1 MKGPGAAQP
10 CNNAP
15 FHSLSDTHTR
25 SSMSDP
31 PQLPPDLIWGAVPLS
46 PAYAPTDVFI
56 ITLSFYLWWLGEETG
71 RKGWWLGVRRMGREL
86 GQRLTS
92 LSLRRSPVFLL
103 LSCPTPLP
111 LQPPEQLLW
120 PSLSSLILKGDCLFV
135 APQVSAFGNG
145 HSLWVARFW
154 GRKRNGARYTEMSEN
169 NQGGQRDFAGAPKM
183 GIKKP

>member
-56 ITLSFYLWWLGEETG
+56 ITLSFYVWWL
-71 RKGWWLGVRRMGREL
+71 
-86 GQRLTS
+86 
-92 LSLRRSPVFLL
+92 
-103 LSCPTPLP
+103 
-111 LQPPEQLLW
+111 
-120 PSLSSLILKGDCLFV
+120 
-135 APQVSAFGNG
+135 
-145 HSLWVARFW
+145 
-154 GRKRNGARYTEMSEN
+154 RKR
-169 NQGGQRDFAGAPKM
+169 QDVKGGDWG
-183 GIKKP
+183 

>member
-56 ITLSFYLWWLGEETG
+56 ITLSFYLWWLREETG
-71 RKGWWLGVRRMGREL
+71 WKGWWLGVGRMGKL
-86 GQRLTS
+86 
-92 LSLRRSPVFLL
+92 
-103 LSCPTPLP
+103 
-111 LQPPEQLLW
+111 
-120 PSLSSLILKGDCLFV
+120 
-135 APQVSAFGNG
+135 
-145 HSLWVARFW
+145 ART
-154 GRKRNGARYTEMSEN
+154 GAHIIVT
-169 NQGGQRDFAGAPKM
+169 
-183 GIKKP
+183 

>member
-56 ITLSFYLWWLGEETG
+56 ITLSFCLWWLGEETG
-71 RKGWWLGVRRMGREL
+71 WKGWWLGVRRMGREL

-103 LSCPTPLP
+103 LSCPTLLP

-120 PSLSSLILKGDCLFV
+120 PLLSSLILKGDCLFV
-135 APQVSAFGNG
+135 APQVSALGMAILCELLA
-145 HSLWVARFW
+145 SEE
-154 GRKRNGARYTEMSEN
+154 GRWMALATLKCQKTIKVVKETLRGP
-169 NQGGQRDFAGAPKM
+169 PKM